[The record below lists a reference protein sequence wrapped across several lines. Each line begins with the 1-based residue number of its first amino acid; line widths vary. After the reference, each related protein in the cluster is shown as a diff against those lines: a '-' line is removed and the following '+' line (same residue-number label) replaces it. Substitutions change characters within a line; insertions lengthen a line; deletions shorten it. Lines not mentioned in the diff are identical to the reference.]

1 MYNIISKN
9 KIWISI
15 SAGLIAISI
24 TALLLW
30 GLKFGIDFT
39 GGSLLEVSFTEN
51 RPSVTEVEDSLK
63 SIDLQS
69 LTVQPVAENEM
80 ILRFQNTDEEIH
92 QAVLTTLQTMASGN
106 NEAEKTANFE
116 ELRFEAVGSSIGQE
130 LKNKSVYAIILV
142 LLAISLYIAWAFRRV
157 SRPVT
162 SWKYGMATIISL
174 FHDTLIVLG
183 FFAYLGEFHGVEI
196 NVSFVAAILTV
207 LGFSVHDTIVVFDRL
222 RENLPRSND
231 DFSGTVNTSVNQTI
245 TRSINTSFTVLLVL
259 LAITLMGGSS
269 IHYFALA
276 LLIGVFFGTYSSIF
290 LASPLLV
297 FWHEM
302 KQRRG

>member
-9 KIWISI
+9 KIWLSI
-15 SAGLIAISI
+15 SAGLIVISL
-24 TALLLW
+24 TALLVW

-39 GGSLLEVSFTEN
+39 GGSLLEVSFKDG
-51 RPSVTEVEDSLK
+51 RPSVTEVEENLK

-92 QAVLTTLQTMASGN
+92 QSVLATLQAMAFGKD
-106 NEAEKTANFE
+106 ETEKSTNFE
-116 ELRFEAVGSSIGQE
+116 ELRFESVGPSIGQE

-162 SWKYGMATIISL
+162 SWKYGIATIVSL

-245 TRSINTSFTVLLVL
+245 TRSINTSLTVLLVL
-259 LAITLMGGSS
+259 LAITLLGGSS